1 MSGIV
6 ANATVIFFG
15 FVINGTMILGG
26 ENIGGEF
33 FEPAVPSA
41 IIDKLPVHS

>member
-1 MSGIV
+1 MSDIV

-26 ENIGGEF
+26 EF

-41 IIDKLPVHS
+41 IINKLSAHS